1 MKQFLFWLI
10 VLVVLVVSGAGGY
23 QYYNATRSAA
33 GQFRMKAVRRGD
45 VKLVVRSTG
54 TVQPVLS
61 VQIGAFVSGPIQSV
75 FVNFND
81 KVKKGQILAQ
91 IDPTLFQA
99 TVDQN
104 KAAIKI
110 VEANLALQKANLALA
125 EANLR
130 RDEKLLKIHGA
141 LPESQYDTDLA
152 ARDVAKANVGVQE
165 AGIKQAEAT
174 LRQATINLAYC
185 DIKSPSDGVVTDRKV
200 DPGQTLAA
208 QFTTPVMFVVAPD
221 LDKHVYVWANVDEA
235 DIGLICA
242 AQEKKQPVTFTV
254 NAYPNDSFSGEI
266 FQVRLNP
273 TTVSNVVTYTVI
285 VDAPNVIEAPG
296 GNLKLK
302 PGMTANLEFQIEQRK
317 NVLTVPNSALI
328 FHPKPEQVRKSD
340 VALVVGQAAD
350 ADDDSVT
357 DSAEKNETAAG
368 QPGAPGRRAK
378 AGLRLGAGGQ
388 SVGRG

>member
-1 MKQFLFWLI
+1 MKQLLFWFI
-10 VLVVLVVSGAGGY
+10 VLAVLVVSGAGGY
-23 QYYNATRSAA
+23 QYYNATRSTA

-75 FVNFND
+75 YVNFND

-110 VEANLALQKANLALA
+110 VEANLAVQKANLALA

-130 RDEKLLKIHGA
+130 RDAKLLKVQGA
-141 LPESQYDTDLA
+141 LPESQYDSDLA

-165 AGIKQAEAT
+165 AGIHQAEAT
-174 LRQATINLAYC
+174 LRQATINLGYC
-185 DIKSPSDGVVTDRKV
+185 DIKSPGDGIVTDRKV

-235 DIGLICA
+235 DIGLICD

-254 NAYPNDSFSGEI
+254 DAYPNDSFSGEI

-285 VDAPNVIEAPG
+285 VDAPNVTEA
-296 GNLKLK
+296 
-302 PGMTANLEFQIEQRK
+302 
-317 NVLTVPNSALI
+317 
-328 FHPKPEQVRKSD
+328 
-340 VALVVGQAAD
+340 
-350 ADDDSVT
+350 
-357 DSAEKNETAAG
+357 
-368 QPGAPGRRAK
+368 
-378 AGLRLGAGGQ
+378 
-388 SVGRG
+388 